1 MDSSLRFFIE
11 QYIGVVLV
19 TLFPVLLIAF
29 MTIPVSL
36 SGHTDALTATPVAIS
51 RHMT

>member
-11 QYIGVVLV
+11 QYVGVVVVSL
-19 TLFPVLLIAF
+19 LPVLLIAF

-36 SGHTDALTATPVAIS
+36 GGHTGDLAVNHVS
-51 RHMT
+51 FSQHMT

>member
-11 QYIGVVLV
+11 QYVGVVVVSL
-19 TLFPVLLIAF
+19 LPVLLIAF

-36 SGHTDALTATPVAIS
+36 SAHSGDVAANHVSIS
-51 RHMT
+51 QHMT